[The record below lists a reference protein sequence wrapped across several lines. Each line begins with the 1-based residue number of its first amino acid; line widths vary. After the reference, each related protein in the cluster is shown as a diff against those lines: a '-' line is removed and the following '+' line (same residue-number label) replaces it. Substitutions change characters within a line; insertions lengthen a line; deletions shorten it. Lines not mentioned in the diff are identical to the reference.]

1 MILCFYL
8 RNELGVSEMNKKI
21 KLAIDTF
28 LYSLCVL
35 LSVLL
40 SLESATNIRFP
51 SFIFSISLLFAFMY
65 LVYSVLFIIVYK
77 IRIINVSLLNG
88 ALFFIVFFI
97 PNVITVLGTLV
108 SHSNNWFQIITTSLI
123 LCQLVSGFYLVRL
136 NRFLSMRSMNY

>member
-1 MILCFYL
+1 
-8 RNELGVSEMNKKI
+8 MNKKI

-28 LYSLCVL
+28 LYSLGVL

-108 SHSNNWFQIITTSLI
+108 SRSNNWFQIITTSLI

>member
-1 MILCFYL
+1 
-8 RNELGVSEMNKKI
+8 MNKKI